1 MQQLRK
7 GTGIPHVYHLLA
19 LASLFFEAGGG
30 EDEAITALLYEAVE
44 LEYRSLLTGFA
55 CAIPNSARI
64 VALV

>member
-44 LEYRSLLTGFA
+44 L
-55 CAIPNSARI
+55 
-64 VALV
+64 